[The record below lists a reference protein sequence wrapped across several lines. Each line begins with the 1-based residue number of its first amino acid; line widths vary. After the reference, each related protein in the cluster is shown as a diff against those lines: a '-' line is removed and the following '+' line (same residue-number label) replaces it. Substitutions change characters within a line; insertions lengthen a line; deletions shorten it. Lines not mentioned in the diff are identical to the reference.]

1 MKLLKSVRTISGN
14 RATKI
19 DPGPPVI
26 ISEPDHVHTNL
37 NILEKLDIV
46 NNQLRLEN
54 KPLATHLLKEEW

>member
-26 ISEPDHVHTNL
+26 ISEPDHIHTNL
-37 NILEKLDIV
+37 ELLEKIKV
-46 NNQLRLEN
+46 TNNYIKIEDR
-54 KPLATHLLKEEW
+54 PVATHLLKEEW